1 VEKHPDQIAPNTA
14 LQWLAHTRALEKRG
28 EFLLAYDTAMQ
39 GLKAFPDDVPL
50 QYRSVLVLARAGASN
65 LACRRY
71 DQYQLQQHTS
81 EDIAALGAR
90 LAKDAALNSH
100 GEARQHK
107 ALVAAHQYQAIFQQT
122 SGYYPG
128 INAAS
133 LHRLA
138 GNIEEAEQLA
148 QTIIRKLDQLA
159 AEKDKAENAA
169 ADEEVYYRLATR
181 AEALLILGQS
191 EAAQAC
197 LRQAFRASAGD
208 WAALA
213 TTRRQLRLI
222 CQVTQQD
229 ERLLEALLSP
239 RVIHY
244 CGHIISPKG
253 CDGRFN
259 ADQETAIASAI
270 KQQLSKLDSSIGYG
284 SLAAGGDIMIAEA
297 LLDSGGELHV
307 TLPFCL
313 EEFIEV
319 SVRPSGQDWVAR
331 FHHCLRSAQSLR
343 YATDDGYLGDDQLF
357 TYCSELSMGLAVLRA
372 HYLDA
377 PVSQLAVWDGQAA
390 REPVGTAYDVHCWG
404 KLGLPQTMI
413 SLPSSYH
420 SPLPATKTQPQLVR
434 QQQAMLFG
442 DVKGFS
448 GLSDQQLPDFIQQVL
463 GRLARVL
470 DDFGEKISF
479 RNTWGDG
486 VFVVFED
493 VREAALCAL
502 MMQQAMA
509 ELRCE
514 DYGLPQALALRLG
527 CHYGPIYR
535 TQDPILKVDNYFG
548 AHVSRTA
555 RIEPVTPEGSVYVT
569 EAFAAI
575 LALEQEGAP
584 AVDTQSDPLA
594 APSENTAHDASVDSF
609 LSSCPGA
616 ADQSES
622 LASRL
627 RFACDY
633 VGRVPAAKG
642 YGDLA
647 MYLLTHHLQC

>member
-39 GLKAFPDDVPL
+39 GLKAFPDDTPL

-71 DQYQLQQHTS
+71 DQYQLQQHNS

-90 LAKDAALNSH
+90 LAKDAALGSH

-107 ALVAAHQYQAIFQQT
+107 ALAAAHQYQAIFQRT
-122 SGYYPG
+122 EGYYPG

-138 GNIEEAEQLA
+138 GNVVLAEQLA
-148 QTIIRKLDQLA
+148 QTIIRQLDRLPVNR
-159 AEKDKAENAA
+159 DNTENSA
-169 ADEEVYYRLATR
+169 ADEEAYYRLATR

-191 EAAQAC
+191 EAAEAS
-197 LRQAFRASAGD
+197 LRQAFKVSAGD

-213 TTRRQLRLI
+213 STRRQLRLI
-222 CQVTQQD
+222 CQVTRQD
-229 ERLLEALLSP
+229 DRLLGALLSP
-239 RVIHY
+239 NVIHY

-253 CDGRFN
+253 SDGRFN
-259 ADQETAIASAI
+259 ADREEEIAGAIN
-270 KQQLSKLDSSIGYG
+270 QQLCKLGSVIGYG
-284 SLAAGGDIMIAEA
+284 SLAAGADIMIAEA
-297 LLDSGGELHV
+297 LLDLGWELHV
-307 TLPFCL
+307 ALPFCL

-319 SVRPSGQDWVAR
+319 SVRPSGEHWVER

-343 YATDDGYLGDDQLF
+343 YATEDSYLGDDQLF
-357 TYCSELSMGLAVLRA
+357 SYCSGLTMGLAVLRA

-390 REPVGTAYDVHCWG
+390 QQSVGTAYDIHCWA
-404 KLGLPQTMI
+404 KLSLPQTLI
-413 SLPSSYH
+413 PLPSSYRA
-420 SPLPATKTQPQLVR
+420 PNPPEGVRPQLLR
-434 QQQAMLFG
+434 QQRAMLFG

-448 GLSDQQLPDFIQQVL
+448 GLSDQQLPDFIEQVL

-470 DDFGEKISF
+470 DGFGNKISF

-514 DYGLPQALALRLG
+514 DYGLPPALALRLG
-527 CHYGPIYR
+527 CHYGPIYH

-584 AVDTQSDPLA
+584 AVDNASDPLDAPLYGTSDDVSPTAPLKSCTDATDQA
-594 APSENTAHDASVDSF
+594 ANLTN
-609 LSSCPGA
+609 
-616 ADQSES
+616 
-622 LASRL
+622 RI

-647 MYLLTHHLQC
+647 MYLLSLHR

>member
-71 DQYQLQQHTS
+71 DQYQLQQHSS

-100 GEARQHK
+100 GEGRQHK

-148 QTIIRKLDQLA
+148 QTIIRQLDQLA
-159 AEKDKAENAA
+159 AEKYKTENSAA
-169 ADEEVYYRLATR
+169 AEETYYRLATR

-191 EAAQAC
+191 EAAQAS
-197 LRQAFRASAGD
+197 LKQAFKVSAGD

-229 ERLLEALLSP
+229 DRLLEVLLSP

-253 CDGRFN
+253 SDGRFN

-313 EEFIEV
+313 EEFIEK
-319 SVRPSGQDWVAR
+319 SVRPSGEHWVAR

-377 PVSQLAVWDGQAA
+377 SVSQLAVWDGQAA
-390 REPVGTAYDVHCWG
+390 QAPVGTAYDIHCWG
-404 KLGLPQTMI
+404 KLNLPQKLI
-413 SLPSSYH
+413 SLPRSTLASL
-420 SPLPATKTQPQLVR
+420 SPAGVKPQLLR
-434 QQQAMLFG
+434 QQRAMLFG

-448 GLSDQQLPDFIQQVL
+448 GLGDQQLPDFIEQVL
-463 GRLARVL
+463 GRLAKVL
-470 DDFGEKISF
+470 DGFGNKISF

-584 AVDTQSDPLA
+584 AADS
-594 APSENTAHDASVDSF
+594 ASVSLTPPLDGTS
-609 LSSCPGA
+609 LDVSSTASPRSCAGVT
-616 ADQSES
+616 DNTES
-622 LASRL
+622 PASRV

-647 MYLLTHHLQC
+647 MYLLSLHR